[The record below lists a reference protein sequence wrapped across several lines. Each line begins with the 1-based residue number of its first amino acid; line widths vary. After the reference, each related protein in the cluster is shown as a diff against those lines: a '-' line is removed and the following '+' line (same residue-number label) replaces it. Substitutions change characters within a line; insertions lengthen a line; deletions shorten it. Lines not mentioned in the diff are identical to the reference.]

1 MEKDKPKQVSID
13 RFASLGKI
21 DTKTVADGV
30 SIPWT

>member
-13 RFASLGKI
+13 RFASLGKPDPKI
-21 DTKTVADGV
+21 VAEGV